1 MSAIDFVVRDSMGNL
16 QRGTLAGEDA
26 GNILNAGAG
35 NDISLNLR
43 RSQIQN
49 YDRSGNDLIIT
60 LVDGRQLVLSN
71 YFAEGVEAPNEL
83 YVSADGF
90 MTEVAIVDDGA
101 GNLRANY
108 IDGESFGKW
117 SPDDD
122 LYFVRGQE
130 FDVARVDPIV
140 TEPEASM
147 LGTAL
152 LGGLGGLGGGAGL
165 GAAALGGAALLGA
178 TGGSGGG
185 SDDPTDTGGT
195 GSTNNADTTP
205 PEVSFGS
212 GVESTDDV
220 VNAVDYSDG
229 IEIGGQ
235 GEPGAEIVV
244 VIDGFS
250 EATTVDDNGNWQ
262 VTFGNDTL
270 PTGEYRSDIQVTAT
284 DAAGN
289 SSTATDTLVVD
300 TVSEVSFADVS
311 IAGDGVI
318 NAAELAAGF
327 QVTGMTQPGSTVSV
341 MVGTV
346 SIPAVVAADGSW
358 SISLSEADLAGGEY
372 NMDIV
377 ATATDMYGNTATA
390 TSTLQI
396 DTFVN
401 ELEHTSSPIAGDGV
415 INAAEAS
422 AGVSLTGTVEAGSSV
437 MVTLGDVTLPA
448 TVDAGG
454 NWSVTFADGTIP
466 GGEYT
471 TSMVVSA
478 TDAAGNVTSMSE
490 NVTVDT
496 DAGYL
501 TLSTQPIE
509 GNDVVNAVEVS
520 DGVMILG
527 TATPGATVT
536 VGLGAA
542 THQVVADGDG
552 NWSSLFGNS
561 EIPAGTYDAAITASI
576 TDVNGNSREVSDSV
590 HIDTEVRDYA
600 FSSAAIEGDNVINAT
615 EASNGVVVSG
625 TVETGSTV
633 MVTMGAHTVN
643 ALVDGAG
650 NWSATF
656 SQAQIG
662 FDEYDASIQAVATDV
677 NGNVAD
683 ISTSVRVD
691 TIVNNLA
698 VSSAA
703 VEGDDVINAVEAAD
717 GFTLTG
723 TVEAGSTVNVVF
735 EGTTRAAVVDTNG
748 NWSADFTAAEI
759 PHGSYTSTVMV
770 NATDAV
776 GNIASTTDT
785 FAVDTVVPEAP
796 LIQSF
801 EKGLS
806 GVRGIST
813 DQIDG
818 SVEIDQVAGSGAV
831 TDVAY
836 STPSINGFGEL
847 EFQFQAPIPD
857 GSHLVVS
864 ASDTAGNDSS
874 TLFVL
879 DESGTNTVNIGN
891 TGLDQFDI
899 GAIDLQFAENNELTL
914 TAADLEGLSDATNEL
929 RINGGSDDTVTM
941 LGAEAAGTTVIDG
954 KSYDVYSLGDEGTI
968 IIDDEISV
976 II

>member
-1 MSAIDFVVRDSMGNL
+1 MSAINFVVRDSMGNL

-26 GNILNAGAG
+26 GNILNAGSG

-43 RSQIQN
+43 RSQILN
-49 YDRSGNDLIIT
+49 YDRSGTDLIIT
-60 LVDGRQLVLSN
+60 LTDGRQLVLSN
-71 YFAEGVEAPNEL
+71 YFAEGIEAPNEL

-90 MTEVAIVDDGA
+90 MSEVAIVDDGT
-101 GNLRANY
+101 GTLRANY

-130 FDVARVDPIV
+130 FDVARADPMV

-152 LGGLGGLGGGAGL
+152 LGGLGGLGGSAGI

-178 TGGSGGG
+178 SGGGGG
-185 SDDPTDTGGT
+185 SDDEETGGT
-195 GSTNNADTTP
+195 GSTTPADTTP
-205 PEVSFGS
+205 PDVSFDS

-220 VNAVDYSDG
+220 VNSEDYSDG
-229 IEIGGQ
+229 IEIGGR
-235 GEPGAEIVV
+235 GEPGSDIVV
-244 VIDGFS
+244 TIDGFT
-250 EATTVDDNGNWQ
+250 ETTTVDDDGNWE
-262 VTFGNDTL
+262 VVFGTDTL
-270 PTGEYRSDIQVTAT
+270 PSGEYRSDIQVTAT

-289 SSTATDTLVVD
+289 TGTATDTLVVD
-300 TVSEVSFADVS
+300 TVAEVGFAEIS
-311 IAGDGVI
+311 IGGDSVI
-318 NAAELAAGF
+318 NAAELVAGF
-327 QVTGMTQPGSTVSV
+327 EITGTTQPGSSVTV

-346 SIPAVVAADGSW
+346 AIPAIVAADGTW
-358 SISLSEADLAGGEY
+358 SISLSDADLQGGEY
-372 NMDIV
+372 ITQIT
-377 ATATDMYGNTATA
+377 ATATDTYGNTATA
-390 TSTLQI
+390 TTDLQI

-401 ELEHTSSPIAGDGV
+401 ELEHTSSPIGGDGV
-415 INAAEAS
+415 INAAEAE
-422 AGVSLTGTVEAGSSV
+422 AGVTLTGTVEAGSAV
-437 MVTLGDVTLPA
+437 TVTLGDVTLPA
-448 TVDAGG
+448 TVDSNG
-454 NWSVTFADGTIP
+454 NWTVDFASGTIP

-490 NVTVDT
+490 TVTVDT

-501 TLSTQPIE
+501 TLSPEPIE

-527 TATPGATVT
+527 TATPGSTVT
-536 VGLGAA
+536 VSLGAA
-542 THQVVADGDG
+542 THQVMAGSDGS
-552 NWSSLFGNS
+552 WSSLFGNS
-561 EIPAGTYDAAITASI
+561 EIPGGTYDAAITASI

-600 FSSAAIEGDNVINAT
+600 FSGSPIEGDNVVSAA

-625 TVETGSTV
+625 TVEVGSTV
-633 MVTMGAHTVN
+633 VVTMGANTVN
-643 ALVDGAG
+643 AVVDGSG

-656 SQAQIG
+656 SQSQVG
-662 FDEYDASIQAVATDV
+662 FDEYTAAVKAVATDV

-683 ISTSVRVD
+683 ISTTVQVD
-691 TIVNNLA
+691 TIVTNLA
-698 VSSAA
+698 ASSQA

-723 TVEAGSTVNVVF
+723 TVEAGSSVNVTF
-735 EGTTRAAVVDTNG
+735 EGTTRAATVDSNG
-748 NWSADFTAAEI
+748 NWSVNYTASEI
-759 PHGSYTSTVMV
+759 PPGSYTSTVMIS
-770 NATDAV
+770 ATDAV
-776 GNIASTTDT
+776 GNTDTTTDT

-818 SVEIDQVAGSGAV
+818 TVEIDQVAGNGNV
-831 TDVAY
+831 TDVLY
-836 STPSINGFGEL
+836 QDPSINGFGEL

-864 ASDTAGNDSS
+864 ASDPSGNDSS

-879 DESGTNTVNIGN
+879 DESGTNTVNLGN
-891 TGLDQFDI
+891 TGLSQFDI

-914 TAADLEGLSDATNEL
+914 TAAELEGLSDATNEL

-941 LGAEAAGTTVIDG
+941 LGAQATGTKVIDG
-954 KSYDVYSLGDEGTI
+954 KAYDVYSLGDEGTV
-968 IIDDEISV
+968 IIDDEITVV
-976 II
+976 I